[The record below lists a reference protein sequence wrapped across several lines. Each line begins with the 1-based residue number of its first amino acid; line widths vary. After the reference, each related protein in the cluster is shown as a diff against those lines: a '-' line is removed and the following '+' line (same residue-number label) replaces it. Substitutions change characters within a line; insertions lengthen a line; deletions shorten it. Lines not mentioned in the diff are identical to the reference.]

1 MRPGGE
7 RVKVINPL
15 NPTRIRTGVALSW
28 TNYGSPTCIME
39 DNGETRGFP
48 ADWVTVLAE
57 VPPPPDAVD
66 EVQVAKATAA
76 LLQADSNLRR
86 DRWGYE
92 LDIDHLEVFAR
103 FTLENLPGNT
113 MAELTNTIIL
123 AMMITEPANMPVI
136 CSAVD
141 EPADDDHI
149 ETLVQI
155 ILDALRLP
163 HPEPGV
169 REV

>member
-7 RVKVINPL
+7 IVKIINPL
-15 NPTRIRTGVALSW
+15 NPERIRTGLVLEW
-28 TNYGSPTCIME
+28 TNYGSPRCVMD

-48 ADWVTVLAE
+48 KDWVTVLTPA
-57 VPPPPDAVD
+57 PAVVD
-66 EVQVAKATAA
+66 DLQVAKATAA
-76 LLQADSNLRR
+76 LVRADSNLRR

-92 LDIDHLEVFAR
+92 LGIDDLEVFAR
-103 FTLENLPGNT
+103 FTLESLPGAT

-123 AMMITEPANMPVI
+123 AMMITEPADMPVI

-149 ETLVQI
+149 ETLVRI
-155 ILDALRLP
+155 VLDAAELP

-169 REV
+169 REA